1 MKLDD
6 KRLQWKL
13 RRGMLEL
20 DLFLDTF
27 FHAGYSDL
35 SQGQKELFQELLEFE
50 DDHLFRLLM
59 GHEISDSEPLQILIG
74 AIQRQVK
81 QR

>member
-1 MKLDD
+1 MILDD

-20 DLFLDTF
+20 DLFLDVF
-27 FHAGYSDL
+27 FNQGYADL
-35 SQGQKELFQELLEFE
+35 SLEHKILFQQLLELE

-59 GHEISDSEPLQILIG
+59 GHESSDSEPLQLLIE
-74 AIQRQVK
+74 AMRREVK
-81 QR
+81 RR